1 MALTGLAPGLTA
13 ALIAAVAFLV
23 WVSWPLLRRDAP
35 PSDRT
40 PRELFM
46 DALETEK
53 HYVYASILDLD
64 ADFKAGKIDS
74 SEHQRLR
81 EALLGEA
88 ARLLTQLDELESTAP
103 KSKKG

>member
-1 MALTGLAPGLTA
+1 MALTGSTTGLTA
-13 ALIAAVAFLV
+13 AVIVALAFLA

-40 PRELFM
+40 PRELFT

-64 ADFKAGKIDS
+64 ADFKAGKIDA

-88 ARLLTQLDELESTAP
+88 ARLLTQLDELDSTAP
-103 KSKKG
+103 KGKKG